1 MCKYGS
7 EQILHTT
14 VGLTKTHLEL
24 AQKKKRLDEALGR
37 GADGEGQPASC
48 GVSTHEEWSGRLSGY
63 TIITVLKLA
72 VDGAGESGSFTPS
85 HFWRKFAISTYNT
98 HGNQLVF

>member
-1 MCKYGS
+1 MRMAMRRGVAAIVYL
-7 EQILHTT
+7 Q
-14 VGLTKTHLEL
+14 L
-24 AQKKKRLDEALGR
+24 AERACFSWTISP
-37 GADGEGQPASC
+37 GEGQPASC

-72 VDGAGESGSFTPS
+72 VDGAGESGSFEAFEPS

-98 HGNQLVF
+98 CTHGNQLVF